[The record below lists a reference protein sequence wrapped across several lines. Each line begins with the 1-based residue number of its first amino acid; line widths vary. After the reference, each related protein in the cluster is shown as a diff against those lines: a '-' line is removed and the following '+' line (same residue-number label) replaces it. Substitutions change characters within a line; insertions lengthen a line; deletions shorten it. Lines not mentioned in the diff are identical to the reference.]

1 MSRTFIAAMLAMAA
15 YYLPGPGNAQN
26 VGSEPA
32 LQEIIVTAEKRPERL
47 QDVPAQIDVLTGETL
62 QSLQIRQT
70 PDITATVPN
79 LTVARNDTYSNST
92 IVLRSITQ
100 ANNSDVPVAVIVDG
114 VPQDDS
120 KQFNTY
126 LFDIAQ
132 IEVLKGP
139 QGSLYGRNAEAGAI
153 IITTA
158 PPTNEFKGYADVSY
172 GNGETVDARA
182 SISGALVPDRVLFRL
197 AGNYA
202 HSDGLIG
209 NTFQNTDS
217 DYINFDRAIRGD
229 LLFLLSDAAKLDLI
243 ADYRG
248 YRAGTTFFAP
258 VFSGNPNDFVNPQ
271 GNFPNVDNGYSSFLD
286 GKLEADLGFATFT
299 SVSGYARIKEH
310 QISDVDFTNPVQSP
324 TVFQVGDNQPSG
336 NRIISQ
342 DLRLVSP
349 SAQAFRW
356 LVSADFLEASQLLST
371 NIFADTGHYATDP
384 YNPALLL
391 VSSAADNKRKDYG
404 VSTQVDYDIFQ
415 HVTLTAGVRYDDD
428 QRRQINLNANTE
440 REATFN
446 ATQPKFTATYKFNSN
461 ALVYVTYGE
470 GFRSGGFN
478 QPNFSIPI
486 FAEEILKNYETGFK
500 SQWLDRRLTVN
511 GAAYTGNVSNY
522 QYSYIDFATA
532 SPVTG
537 NIERVRI
544 SGGELESRYSPIT
557 SLSVFLNIGVSVPKI
572 TSYSVFPQY
581 VGNQTPRANDYTVQA
596 GIDYT
601 DPITASWSFFAGA
614 NVQYLSK
621 VYWYVDNLDVQ
632 NSKTYTNARF
642 GLKNERWTATIWG
655 RNIFDTRAYDTYDPN
670 QATGLGRDVGY
681 PNKPAQYGVEV
692 LYRF

>member
-15 YYLPGPGNAQN
+15 YYLPEPGNAQN

-62 QSLQIRQT
+62 QALQIRQT

-158 PPTNEFKGYADVSY
+158 APTNEFKGYADVSY

-229 LLFLLSDAAKLDLI
+229 LLFLLGDAVKLDLI

-601 DPITASWSFFAGA
+601 HPITASWSFFAGA

-681 PNKPAQYGVEV
+681 PNKPAQYGVEA

>member
-1 MSRTFIAAMLAMAA
+1 MSRTFIAAMLAIAA
-15 YYLPGPGNAQN
+15 YYAPGPCNAQAS
-26 VGSEPA
+26 GSEPA

-47 QDVPAQIDVLTGETL
+47 QDVPAQIDVLTSESL
-62 QSLQIRQT
+62 DALQIRET

-153 IITTA
+153 IITTQ
-158 PPTNEFKGYADVSY
+158 PPTNELKGYVDVSY
-172 GNGETVDARA
+172 GNGETVDGRA
-182 SISGALVPDRVLFRL
+182 SISGALIPDRVQFRV

-202 HSDGLIG
+202 RSDGLIG
-209 NTFQNTDS
+209 NTFQNTAS
-217 DYINFDRAIRGD
+217 DYIDFDRALRGD
-229 LLFLLSDAAKLDLI
+229 LLFLLSDTVKLDLI

-248 YRAGTTFFAP
+248 FRAGTTFFAP

-271 GNFPNVDNGYSSFLD
+271 GDFPNIDNGYSSFLD
-286 GKLEADLGFATFT
+286 AKLEANLGFASFT

-356 LVSADFLEASQLLST
+356 QVSADFLEASQLLST

-404 VSTQVDYDIFQ
+404 ISTQVDYDIFQ
-415 HVTLTAGVRYDDD
+415 HLTLTAGVRYDDD

-486 FAEEILKNYETGFK
+486 FGEETLKNYEAGFK
-500 SQWLDRRLTVN
+500 TQWLDRKLTVN
-511 GAAYTGNVSNY
+511 GAGYTGNVANY

-557 SLSVFLNIGVSVPKI
+557 ALSVFLNIGVSVPKI

-581 VGNQTPRANDYTVQA
+581 VGNQTPRANDYTIQA
-596 GIDYT
+596 GIDYSH
-601 DPITASWSFFAGA
+601 PITASWSFFAGT

-642 GLKNERWTATIWG
+642 GLKSERWTATIWG

-681 PNKPAQYGVEV
+681 PNKPAQYGVEAS
-692 LYRF
+692 YRF